1 MMFTRHRKIQW
12 CTGLLFFEEE
22 KKCSTWQAKL
32 FQIRFASLKYTV
44 FIRCVSKFQ
53 FILPALQE
61 GRGART
67 LPRVQI
73 STMALKNNLMVAGGF
88 RGELI
93 FKV

>member
-1 MMFTRHRKIQW
+1 VWATSKHDVYTTQKNSVVHWSSLLRRRKEVLNVAGQVV
-12 CTGLLFFEEE
+12 
-22 KKCSTWQAKL
+22 AN
-32 FQIRFASLKYTV
+32 
-44 FIRCVSKFQ
+44 
-53 FILPALQE
+53 QE